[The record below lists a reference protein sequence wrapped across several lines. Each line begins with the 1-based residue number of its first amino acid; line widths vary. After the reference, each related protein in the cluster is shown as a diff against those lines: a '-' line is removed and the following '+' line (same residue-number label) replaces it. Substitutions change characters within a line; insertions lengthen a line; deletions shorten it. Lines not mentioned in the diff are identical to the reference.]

1 MVLTEGEFAS
11 GAKHA
16 DDPVLLHTY
25 CWRPAPGSSVN
36 VRGVMF
42 LGLGLFDH
50 AGRYAELAERMVARG
65 FAVYAMDM
73 IGHGKSGGS
82 RGQID
87 DWQVVVSDLHA
98 FVVRTLAQ
106 SDCHRLPYVIV
117 AKAVGCVVA
126 THVVQRIMSDND
138 FLRKPAS
145 FVMICPAGKIKQ
157 TFSFFKVR
165 KAVAKVA
172 SNVAPR
178 MEIAS
183 FKVELMNRDEA
194 ERQRYLDDPLVYHG
208 NISSATAATMLK
220 AISAQ
225 DLSIVTCPTFVIAAE
240 CEALVDR
247 DAASSAFESVSSATK
262 LLKTLRGAWHDVV
275 HDPEKETVFAD
286 IGDWID
292 AVTAANFINNER
304 SASVRVSEYRV
315 DDGWLSLIVPDSV
328 FVRVRMFAPMRHSN
342 ASSSPRSTARPAT
355 PPPEPDASC
364 NPSDLPSPP
373 TSSGDRSMAPI
384 PTASYGQFPTY
395 WMAQS
400 TDEKPAGATT
410 TAAGSTADGGRV
422 VARSPP
428 TTTGS
433 SHYGMLS
440 LIPKQLNDK

>member
-1 MVLTEGEFAS
+1 
-11 GAKHA
+11 
-16 DDPVLLHTY
+16 
-25 CWRPAPGSSVN
+25 
-36 VRGVMF
+36 MF

-50 AGRYAELAERMVARG
+50 AGRYVELAERMVARG

-98 FVVRTLAQ
+98 FIVRTLAQ
-106 SDCHRLPYVIV
+106 SDCHRLPYVVV

-126 THVVQRIMSDND
+126 THVVQRIMADND
-138 FLRKPAS
+138 FLRKPAA

-194 ERQRYLDDPLVYHG
+194 ERQKYLDDPLVYHG

-225 DLSIVTCPTFVIAAE
+225 DLSAVTCPTFVIAAE
-240 CEALVDR
+240 CEGLVDR
-247 DAASSAFESVSSATK
+247 DAASSAFESVSSVTK

-292 AVTAANFINNER
+292 AVLAVNINDN

-315 DDGWLSLIVPDSV
+315 DDGWLSAIVPDSV
-328 FVRVRMFAPMRHSN
+328 FVRVRMLAPMRQSN
-342 ASSSPRSTARPAT
+342 AAASSHSTARPST
-355 PPPEPDASC
+355 PPPEPDVSS
-364 NPSDLPSPP
+364 NPFDLPSPP
-373 TSSGDRSMAPI
+373 TSSASDKSMAPV
-384 PTASYGQFPTY
+384 PTACYGQFPNY
-395 WMAQS
+395 WMTQS
-400 TDEKPAGATT
+400 TDEKPAGATSPSAAAAPA
-410 TAAGSTADGGRV
+410 AAGGVGGGANRPK
-422 VARSPP
+422 SPQP
-428 TTTGS
+428 TTS

-440 LIPKQLNDK
+440 LIPKQQQQSDKK